1 MKEEI
6 LEMSQKE
13 RERLVIIKRVL
24 DKELSQV
31 HAAKILKITERQIRN
46 LVKAWK
52 QDQRFLLGFFKRKIN
67 IGFRKV
73 LEDKDPNMVKYYAAH
88 APTIPYR

>member
-31 HAAKILKITERQIRN
+31 HAAKILKITD
-46 LVKAWK
+46 K
-52 QDQRFLLGFFKRKIN
+52 
-67 IGFRKV
+67 
-73 LEDKDPNMVKYYAAH
+73 LE
-88 APTIPYR
+88 TS